1 VTPSAKREAVAILV
15 GELGLSVRRACR
27 IVRFSRAAHYRSPVA
42 AAERDQEVIVAL
54 QRVLEKSP
62 RAGFWK
68 CYRRIRRHH
77 PWNHKRVHRV
87 YCALKLNLPRRSKR
101 RVPARL
107 RQPLVAPQA
116 LNEVWALDFMS
127 DALYGGRK
135 LRTLNVIDEGNREAL
150 AIEVAIS
157 IPSVRVIRVL
167 EELIAVH
174 GKPVA
179 FRLDNG
185 PELTSEL
192 FLAWCQ
198 ERDIELRYIQPGK
211 PDQNAFIERFN
222 RSYRQDVLDA
232 YVFGTIEEVRAVTEE
247 WLEDYNDERPHD
259 SLGGSPPRLFMPRLQ
274 TPGESSYE
282 WSR

>member
-1 VTPSAKREAVAILV
+1 VTPSAKREAVGILV
-15 GELGLSVRRACR
+15 GELGLSVRRACG
-27 IVRFSRAAHYRSPVA
+27 IVRFSRAAHYRAPVA
-42 AAERDQEVIVAL
+42 AAERDHEVIIAL
-54 QRVLEKSP
+54 QQVLERTP

-87 YCALKLNLPRRSKR
+87 YCSLKLNLPRRSKR
-101 RVPARL
+101 RVPTRL

-116 LNEVWALDFMS
+116 LNQVWALDFMS
-127 DALYGGRK
+127 DALYVGRK
-135 LRTLNVIDEGNREAL
+135 IRTFNVIDEGNREAL

-185 PELTSEL
+185 PELTSEP

-198 ERDIELRYIQPGK
+198 DQGIELRYIQPGK

-222 RSYRQDVLDA
+222 RSYREDVLDA
-232 YVFGTIEEVRAVTEE
+232 YAFGTIEEVRVVTEE
-247 WLEDYNDERPHD
+247 WLEDYNSERPHD
-259 SLGGSPPRLFMPRLQ
+259 SLGGLSPRSFMPR
-274 TPGESSYE
+274 PMAVGESSSE
-282 WSR
+282 WSA